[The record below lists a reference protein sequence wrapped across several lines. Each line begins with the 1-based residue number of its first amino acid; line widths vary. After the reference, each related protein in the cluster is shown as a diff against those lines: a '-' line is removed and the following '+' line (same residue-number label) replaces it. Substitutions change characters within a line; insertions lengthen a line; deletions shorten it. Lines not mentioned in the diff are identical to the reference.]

1 VCVLMA
7 EISDRT
13 FQLSLG
19 PIGYHLIQLFALP
32 SQDVHGN
39 VGRYKLEST
48 AALLSMTHFIFRT

>member
-1 VCVLMA
+1 MA